1 MLICIWLV
9 YANLYNIEKL
19 NYDFSLADKD
29 KAMHS
34 GVIARTIVLDRLT
47 KAYLASHPDAV
58 VVNIA
63 CGRRFFP
70 GHVPLPVMQPE
81 APHFQPEHGECT
93 YNVKYFR

>member
-63 CGRRFFP
+63 CGRRFFSWTRS
-70 GHVPLPVMQPE
+70 
-81 APHFQPEHGECT
+81 ASC
-93 YNVKYFR
+93 NAA